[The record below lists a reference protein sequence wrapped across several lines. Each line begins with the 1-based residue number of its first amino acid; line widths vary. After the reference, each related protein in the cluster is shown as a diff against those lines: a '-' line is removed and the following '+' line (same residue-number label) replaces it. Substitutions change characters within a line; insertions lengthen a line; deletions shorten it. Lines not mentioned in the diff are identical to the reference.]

1 MLSKQTLKILKCAV
15 RFRLTKQSKML
26 YLPHYSERPYLLLS
40 SFMENE
46 LKNTSRIV
54 STAARLPR
62 YLPSY
67 VMEYTG
73 VKENLTKELR

>member
-15 RFRLTKQSKML
+15 RFRNKVRCYIYHTTQNVLAYFFQAL
-26 YLPHYSERPYLLLS
+26 WD
-40 SFMENE
+40 E

-54 STAARLPR
+54 STTARLRR

-67 VMEYTG
+67 VMKYTD